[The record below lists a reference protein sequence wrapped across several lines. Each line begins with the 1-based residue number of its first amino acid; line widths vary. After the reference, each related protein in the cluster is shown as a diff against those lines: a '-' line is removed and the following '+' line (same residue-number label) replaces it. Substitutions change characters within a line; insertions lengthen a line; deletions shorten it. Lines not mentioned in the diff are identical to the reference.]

1 MAKVQYFGKYRAKV
15 QNVKDPEKRGRIRVL
30 CPKVLG
36 EAVSN
41 WCEPCVPVAYN
52 FGGDFAIPKVGETV
66 WVEFEAGDVNKPVYT
81 GGWWCTNGAPSNP
94 YDVSTRYIEWNGCT
108 IKMRGSDLTLST
120 GDSTVTL
127 TKDKVIVHSNSIDLD
142 SNSSSVTVGG
152 KSLVDLIKEIA
163 KQEIENSETV

>member
-66 WVEFEAGDVNKPVYT
+66 WVEFEAGDVNKPIYT
-81 GGWWCTNGAPSNP
+81 GGWWCKYGSPDKNYNV
-94 YDVSTRYIEWNGCT
+94 DTRYIEWNGCK
-108 IKMRGSDLTLST
+108 IKMWGNNTKT
-120 GDSTVTL
+120 G
-127 TKDKVIVHSNSIDLD
+127 TKATIEI
-142 SNSSSVTVGG
+142 TVGSS
-152 KSLVDLIKEIA
+152 KLTITEDSIKA
-163 KQEIENSETV
+163 VANRIEW

>member
-15 QNVKDPEKRGRIRVL
+15 QNVKDPENRGRIRVL

-66 WVEFEAGDVNKPVYT
+66 WVEFEAGDVNKPIYT
-81 GGWWCTNGAPSNP
+81 GGWWCKDGSPDKN
-94 YDVSTRYIEWNGCT
+94 YDVSTRYIEWNGCK
-108 IKMRGSDLTLST
+108 IKMWGKNTKTGTKATIEITVGSSKLTIT
-120 GDSTVTL
+120 EDSIKAVA
-127 TKDKVIVHSNSIDLD
+127 NRIDL
-142 SNSSSVTVGG
+142 N
-152 KSLVDLIKEIA
+152 
-163 KQEIENSETV
+163 